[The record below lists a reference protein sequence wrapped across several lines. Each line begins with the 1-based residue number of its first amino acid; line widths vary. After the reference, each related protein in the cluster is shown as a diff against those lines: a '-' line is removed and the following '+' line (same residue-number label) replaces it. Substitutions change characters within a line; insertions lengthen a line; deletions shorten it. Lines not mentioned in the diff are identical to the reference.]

1 MSFNKLLIVTMLAL
15 LFSCQNNKDESA
27 SKKTL
32 SDSIK
37 ESEVMDTISVKDS
50 SATQVT
56 LPTINDTLNELANFI
71 SGNSSEQSVLFKEFK
86 KKSAYTS
93 FSTQF
98 SKRWMNFDSTKL
110 LPIKNFVGSE
120 FSTHGK
126 GSNIFYPFSGPDIL
140 YCATLF
146 PDAAQYTLIGL
157 EPVGT
162 LPIIDDKKIIAD
174 SIQNY
179 FTKINSS
186 LNAILKFSF
195 FRTVNMKEDLRNDE
209 VDGTI
214 HLLLLF
220 LNKTNHQITSIKPFY
235 IDSTGTKQYL
245 KSTNALNSGSI
256 KNKSVEIITINKNNV
271 LKTITYTSTDLS
283 DGALKKNK
291 GLIAYINNLKFE
303 TTYLKGASYLMHKG
317 NFGEIRKL
325 ILNNTQRI
333 VQDDSGIA
341 LHYIT
346 KDKNKWDYVFYG
358 DYTKPI
364 NMFTQHYQPD
374 LDSLYKLKG
383 AKKLGFGLGYNYRD
397 KNSNFMIIKKASS

>member
-1 MSFNKLLIVTMLAL
+1 MRLHKLLIGLILAVS
-15 LFSCQNNKDESA
+15 FSCQNNTDESA
-27 SKKTL
+27 AKKTPID
-32 SDSIK
+32 SIKKTEVIDTVSIK
-37 ESEVMDTISVKDS
+37 ESNVD
-50 SATQVT
+50 QVS
-56 LPTINDTLNELANFI
+56 LPPINDTLNELANFI
-71 SGNSSEQSVLFKEFK
+71 SGNSSDQSVLFKEFK

-98 SKRWMNFDSTKL
+98 SKRWINFDSTKL
-110 LPIKNFVGSE
+110 LPIKNFVGNE
-120 FSTHGK
+120 FSNHGK

-146 PDAAQYTLIGL
+146 PDATHYTLIGL

-195 FRTVNMKEDLRNDE
+195 FRTVSMKEDLRNDE

-220 LNKTNHQITSIKPFY
+220 LNKTNHQVTSIKPFY

-245 KSTNALNSGSI
+245 KSTNALNSGPI
-256 KNKSVEIITINKNNV
+256 KNKSVEIIAINKNNE

-291 GLIAYINNLKFE
+291 GLITYINNLKFE

-325 ILNNTQRI
+325 ILANTQRI

-341 LHYIT
+341 LQYIT

-358 DYTKPI
+358 EYTKPI

-383 AKKLGFGLGYNYRD
+383 SKKLGFGLGYNYRD
-397 KNSNFMIIKKASS
+397 KNSNFMIIKKATS